1 MDRENPEKKPKS
13 LPKKPFSWRGGQI
26 EKEEDIIKN
35 RARHEITELKQ
46 MLRAINEYLKHAP
59 KGGLKIQQ
67 RLGNTYYYHQQ
78 KSDETSV
85 YIKHYISKKDE
96 ELAKTLAQKGYYTKV
111 KPVLEKNLHAL
122 EELVNTYDKDAIDR
136 VYDTLIDAR
145 KNLVNPIKVSAK
157 EQLRRWNEECY
168 EPYQKYPENLRYETE
183 KGEMVR
189 SKSEVIIANILY
201 QHRKDLLYKYERPLE
216 VMMGGRVQ
224 IIHPD
229 FTILNLHTGN
239 IGYWE
244 HAGRMDDARYVNEFV
259 QKMNAY
265 IENEIIPGE
274 DVIVTYETMNHPL
287 NIHNVKVLVKRLLE
301 KIVEEGC
308 LHDYNYRRD

>member
-1 MDRENPEKKPKS
+1 
-13 LPKKPFSWRGGQI
+13 
-26 EKEEDIIKN
+26 
-35 RARHEITELKQ
+35 
-46 MLRAINEYLKHAP
+46 MLRTINEYLKHAP
-59 KGGLKIQQ
+59 EGGLKIQQ
-67 RLGNTYYYHQQ
+67 RFGNTYYYHQQ
-78 KSDETSV
+78 KSDETGA

-122 EELVNTYDKDAIDR
+122 EEFVNTYDEDAIDS

-145 KNLVNPIKVSAK
+145 KNLVKPTQISAK
-157 EQLRRWNEECY
+157 EQLRRWSAESY

-189 SKSEVIIANILY
+189 SKSEVIIANIFY

-216 VMMGGRVQ
+216 VMIGGRVQ

-239 IGYWE
+239 ICYWE

-259 QKMNAY
+259 QKMNVY
-265 IENEIIPGE
+265 IENEIIPGHN
-274 DVIVTYETMNHPL
+274 VIVTYETMNHPL
-287 NIHNVKVLVKRLLE
+287 NIHNVKLLVNRLI
-301 KIVEEGC
+301 KK
-308 LHDYNYRRD
+308 